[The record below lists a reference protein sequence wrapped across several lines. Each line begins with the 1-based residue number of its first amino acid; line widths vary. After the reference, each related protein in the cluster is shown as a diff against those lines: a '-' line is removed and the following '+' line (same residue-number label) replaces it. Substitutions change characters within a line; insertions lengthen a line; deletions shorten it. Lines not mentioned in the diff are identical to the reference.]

1 MPIGRLGGHS
11 VPDLNQLDS
20 DPKSVASA
28 TGAGEQVGGIGHRL
42 VQWVSQKVQTLSD
55 NTRAVAD
62 RFAHDIEARFA
73 GSAKDNLRALV
84 SRSPRKAPESIE
96 LKSFKKGI
104 DPTYVNVGAGIDPTY
119 ANVGAAIDPTYVNV
133 GARESLG
140 FENATYSQETS
151 FQHGQ
156 NAFDARAGARESFGF
171 ENSTYGDTSTVQYGQ
186 LATELSERAPAALP
200 IDTSFHARVDANS
213 PPALKEAINFVKQV
227 IDQHGAPGG
236 QALAES
242 GIFVNKEVIGQLTP
256 ELLETFEEKL
266 KEAKAATR
274 AQVAAGFEVSPSEV
288 RFDKFNSDNSDSPV
302 HAVLQH
308 AVFTSAPK
316 LANKVKWEFDRVLSA
331 GVSGAKVKDIALGV
345 AHRILAETLKESYD
359 AGRSDSPL
367 HPVLAKSSLANASD
381 KQLVRVKA
389 GYDDALTEAAFN
401 YSYNRGLDQ
410 PLDPAAF
417 KAEAIKVAHAVIE
430 KYTF

>member
-1 MPIGRLGGHS
+1 MSIGKLSGHS

-20 DPKSVASA
+20 DPQSVASA
-28 TGAGEQVGGIGHRL
+28 TGAGEQVAGIGHRL

-104 DPTYVNVGAGIDPTY
+104 DPTYVNVGA
-119 ANVGAAIDPTYVNV
+119 
-133 GARESLG
+133 
-140 FENATYSQETS
+140 
-151 FQHGQ
+151 
-156 NAFDARAGARESFGF
+156 RESFGF
-171 ENSTYGDTSTVQYGQ
+171 ENSTYGDTLNVQYRQ
-186 LATELSERAPAALP
+186 LETEQSERAPAAFP
-200 IDTSFHARVDANS
+200 IDTSFHARVDADS

-236 QALAES
+236 QALADS

-288 RFDKFNSDNSDSPV
+288 RFEKFNSDNSDSPV

-308 AVFTSAPK
+308 AVFTSSPK

-331 GVSGAKVKDIALGV
+331 GVSGATVKDIALGV

-401 YSYNRGLDQ
+401 YSYSRGLDQ

-417 KAEAIKVAHAVIE
+417 KAESIKVAHAVIE
-430 KYTF
+430 KYSF